1 MMIVLRACLSDRDL
15 SQLAVYR
22 HQDVDQRWIV
32 ASEIPGVLLSRIISM
47 SFLTAS
53 RTSSNTLAPCLHATW
68 LPSGAQRA
76 GLSASSSS
84 LTASLSLSL
93 SLWFVV
99 VTMALLI
106 SVRMASVDARNELIV
121 YDPFTSVMSKLLR
134 VSPLTTGIMSVLPG
148 SGPTDAGELTHSRL
162 PTYGPVT
169 TQLEGAF
176 VNPS

>member
-1 MMIVLRACLSDRDL
+1 MLI
-15 SQLAVYR
+15 
-22 HQDVDQRWIV
+22 QRWIV
-32 ASEIPGVLLSRIISM
+32 ASEISGVLLSRIISM

-53 RTSSNTLAPCLHATW
+53 RSPANTLAPCPHTTW
-68 LPSGAQRA
+68 LPSGVQRP
-76 GLSASSSS
+76 GLSASSSF
-84 LTASLSLSL
+84 LMASFNLSL

-99 VTMALLI
+99 VARALLI

-121 YDPFTSVMSKLLR
+121 YDPFTNVMSKLLR
-134 VSPLTTGIMSVLPG
+134 VSPLTTGIISVVPG

-162 PTYGPVT
+162 PTYGPVS